1 MTTEQQEAIERLQRL
16 QHLLAAEPGIAG
28 RILEEIDKWERVV
41 SQPHAQQAQPHIRII
56 VEKHPDG
63 YVAYALGLR
72 GAAIGEGDTY
82 EEALADAKG
91 AVLAL
96 LEDFGPDVID
106 TEAPLLDA
114 CVEDMGVALP

>member
-1 MTTEQQEAIERLQRL
+1 MTTQLQEAIERLQRL

-28 RILEEIDKWERVV
+28 RILEEIDQLERVV
-41 SQPHAQQAQPHIRII
+41 SQPHVQQAQSHIRII

-91 AVLAL
+91 AVLEM
-96 LEDFGPDVID
+96 LETFGPDVID
-106 TEAPLLDA
+106 TDTPVLDA
-114 CVEDMGVALP
+114 GVEEMGVALP